1 MFISFNLIFFLFFTQ
16 KIEQSVRKEV
26 TEAEKQAIADSEPP
40 LEDMFNNIYINPQPD
55 FKVRTC
61 DPVKM
66 VPSL

>member
-1 MFISFNLIFFLFFTQ
+1 MAIVEIIYFKIFWYVYHFRCKRQ
-16 KIEQSVRKEV
+16 
-26 TEAEKQAIADSEPP
+26 EAEKQAIADSEPP

>member
-1 MFISFNLIFFLFFTQ
+1 M
-16 KIEQSVRKEV
+16 RKEV

-40 LEDMFNNIYINPQPD
+40 LEDMFNNIYMNPDPD

>member
-1 MFISFNLIFFLFFTQ
+1 MFFTQ

-40 LEDMFNNIYINPQPD
+40 LEDMFNHIYINPEPD